1 MLKLPPDFKRFKLKK
16 IQSLKEIFSIFA
28 IDFPWATGFDKVLV
42 TKNGGFVI
50 TWSKLFWRKSAGKS
64 FRFALTTFK
73 LILFSIAFF
82 VKSNSTSAIQ
92 YETQTLITAT
102 IEDKIVATGKVLP
115 EDEVNVV
122 PQIAGIIQE
131 LYVEEG
137 DEIST
142 GDLIAK
148 IKVVPNEQ
156 TLNSAEGRV
165 KSAQIVMNNSKIEYE
180 RNKVLYE
187 KEIIS
192 EQDFNSAT
200 LRYNQDMQNLSNAK
214 SDLQIIKLGSSG
226 GSTITNTNVRATV
239 SGTILEIPVEEG
251 DQVIQANTFNAGTII
266 ATIADL
272 NKMIF
277 EGQVDEG
284 EVGKLKV
291 DMPLVVTLGAI
302 EGKEYEAKL
311 RLIAPKGTEVAG
323 AIQFKIEGEVYLDD
337 EYVVRAGYSA
347 NASIVA
353 NKKEDVLAISEALL
367 QYDSKTKKPYVEIE
381 TSSQK
386 FERKN
391 VKLGISDGVNAELIS
406 GVSKTDKIKVW
417 NRTEPDKRGE
427 VEGEDAGYDN

>member
-1 MLKLPPDFKRFKLKK
+1 MKYLKYVGL
-16 IQSLKEIFSIFA
+16 
-28 IDFPWATGFDKVLV
+28 
-42 TKNGGFVI
+42 
-50 TWSKLFWRKSAGKS
+50 
-64 FRFALTTFK
+64 FALGFG
-73 LILFSIAFF
+73 ILFSIAFF

-137 DEIST
+137 DEVST

-165 KSAQIVMNNSKIEYE
+165 KSAQIVMNNSKIEFE
-180 RNKVLYE
+180 RNKLLYE

-284 EVGKLKV
+284 EVGKLSV
-291 DMPLVVTLGAI
+291 NMPLIVTLGAI
-302 EGKEYEAKL
+302 EGKEYDAKL

-353 NKKEDVLAISEALL
+353 EKKVDVLAISEALL
-367 QYDSKTKKPYVEIE
+367 QYDNKTKKPYVEIE

-386 FERKN
+386 FERKD
-391 VKLGISDGVNAELIS
+391 VKLGISDGVNAELLS

-417 NRTEPDKRGE
+417 NRTEPEKRGD
-427 VEGEDAGYDN
+427 VDSEDARYDN

>member
-1 MLKLPPDFKRFKLKK
+1 MKYLKYVGL
-16 IQSLKEIFSIFA
+16 
-28 IDFPWATGFDKVLV
+28 
-42 TKNGGFVI
+42 
-50 TWSKLFWRKSAGKS
+50 
-64 FRFALTTFK
+64 FALGFG
-73 LILFSIAFF
+73 ILFSIAFF

-137 DEIST
+137 DEVST

-165 KSAQIVMNNSKIEYE
+165 KSTQIVMNNSKIEYE

>member
-1 MLKLPPDFKRFKLKK
+1 MKYLKYVGL
-16 IQSLKEIFSIFA
+16 
-28 IDFPWATGFDKVLV
+28 
-42 TKNGGFVI
+42 
-50 TWSKLFWRKSAGKS
+50 
-64 FRFALTTFK
+64 FALGFG
-73 LILFSIAFF
+73 ILFSIAFF

-137 DEIST
+137 DEVST

-165 KSAQIVMNNSKIEYE
+165 KSAQIVMNNSKIEFE
-180 RNKVLYE
+180 RNKLLYE

-284 EVGKLKV
+284 EVGKLSV
-291 DMPLVVTLGAI
+291 NMPLIVTLGAI
-302 EGKEYEAKL
+302 EGKEYDAKL

-353 NKKEDVLAISEALL
+353 EKKIDVLAISEALL
-367 QYDSKTKKPYVEIE
+367 QYDNKTKKPYVEIE

-386 FERKN
+386 FERKD
-391 VKLGISDGVNAELIS
+391 VKLGISDGVNAELLS

-417 NRTEPDKRGE
+417 NRTEPDKRGD
-427 VEGEDAGYDN
+427 VDSEDAGYDN

>member
-1 MLKLPPDFKRFKLKK
+1 MKYLKYVGL
-16 IQSLKEIFSIFA
+16 
-28 IDFPWATGFDKVLV
+28 
-42 TKNGGFVI
+42 
-50 TWSKLFWRKSAGKS
+50 
-64 FRFALTTFK
+64 FALGFG
-73 LILFSIAFF
+73 ILFSIAFF

-137 DEIST
+137 DEISS

>member
-1 MLKLPPDFKRFKLKK
+1 MKYLKYVGL
-16 IQSLKEIFSIFA
+16 
-28 IDFPWATGFDKVLV
+28 
-42 TKNGGFVI
+42 
-50 TWSKLFWRKSAGKS
+50 
-64 FRFALTTFK
+64 FALGFG
-73 LILFSIAFF
+73 ILFSIAFF

-165 KSAQIVMNNSKIEYE
+165 KSTQIVMNNSKIEYE

-239 SGTILEIPVEEG
+239 SGTILEIPIEEG

>member
-1 MLKLPPDFKRFKLKK
+1 MKYLKYVGL
-16 IQSLKEIFSIFA
+16 
-28 IDFPWATGFDKVLV
+28 
-42 TKNGGFVI
+42 
-50 TWSKLFWRKSAGKS
+50 
-64 FRFALTTFK
+64 FALGFG
-73 LILFSIAFF
+73 ILFSIAFF

-239 SGTILEIPVEEG
+239 SGTILEIPIEEG

-353 NKKEDVLAISEALL
+353 NKKEDILAISEALL

>member
-1 MLKLPPDFKRFKLKK
+1 MKYLKYVGL
-16 IQSLKEIFSIFA
+16 
-28 IDFPWATGFDKVLV
+28 
-42 TKNGGFVI
+42 
-50 TWSKLFWRKSAGKS
+50 
-64 FRFALTTFK
+64 FALGFG
-73 LILFSIAFF
+73 ILFSIAFF

-137 DEIST
+137 DEIFT

-239 SGTILEIPVEEG
+239 SGTILEIPIEEG

-353 NKKEDVLAISEALL
+353 NKKEDILAISEALL

-406 GVSKTDKIKVW
+406 GISKTDKIKVW

-427 VEGEDAGYDN
+427 VESEDAGYDN

>member
-1 MLKLPPDFKRFKLKK
+1 MKYLKYVGL
-16 IQSLKEIFSIFA
+16 
-28 IDFPWATGFDKVLV
+28 
-42 TKNGGFVI
+42 
-50 TWSKLFWRKSAGKS
+50 
-64 FRFALTTFK
+64 FALGFG
-73 LILFSIAFF
+73 ILFSIAFF

-131 LYVEEG
+131 LYGEEG
-137 DEIST
+137 DEILT

-391 VKLGISDGVNAELIS
+391 VKLGISDGVNAELLS

>member
-1 MLKLPPDFKRFKLKK
+1 MKYLKYVGL
-16 IQSLKEIFSIFA
+16 
-28 IDFPWATGFDKVLV
+28 
-42 TKNGGFVI
+42 
-50 TWSKLFWRKSAGKS
+50 
-64 FRFALTTFK
+64 FALGFG
-73 LILFSIAFF
+73 ILFSIAFF

-192 EQDFNSAT
+192 DQDFNSAT

>member
-1 MLKLPPDFKRFKLKK
+1 MKYLKYVGL
-16 IQSLKEIFSIFA
+16 
-28 IDFPWATGFDKVLV
+28 
-42 TKNGGFVI
+42 
-50 TWSKLFWRKSAGKS
+50 
-64 FRFALTTFK
+64 FALGFG
-73 LILFSIAFF
+73 ILFSIAFF

-102 IEDKIVATGKVLP
+102 IKDKIVATGKVLP

-353 NKKEDVLAISEALL
+353 NKKEDILAISEALL

>member
-1 MLKLPPDFKRFKLKK
+1 MKYLKY
-16 IQSLKEIFSIFA
+16 IGITSL
-28 IDFPWATGFDKVLV
+28 VL
-42 TKNGGFVI
+42 G
-50 TWSKLFWRKSAGKS
+50 
-64 FRFALTTFK
+64 
-73 LILFSIAFF
+73 ILYASAFF
-82 VKSNSTSAIQ
+82 IKSNSKSSIV
-92 YETQTLITAT
+92 YDTQTLITAT

-131 LYVEEG
+131 ILVEEG
-137 DEIST
+137 DEISA
-142 GDLIAK
+142 GDLIAR

-165 KSAQIVMNNSKIEYE
+165 KSAIIVLSNSKIEFE
-180 RNKVLYE
+180 RNKALFA

-192 EQDFNSAT
+192 EQDFNSVT

-226 GSTITNTNVRATV
+226 SSTITNTNVRATV
-239 SGTILEIPVEEG
+239 SGTILEIPVKEG
-251 DQVIQANTFNAGTII
+251 DQVIQANTFNAGTTI

-284 EVGKLKV
+284 EVGKLSV
-291 DMPLVVTLGAI
+291 DMPLIITLGAI
-302 EGKEYEAKL
+302 QDKEYNAKL

-337 EYVVRAGYSA
+337 EYVIRAGYSA
-347 NASIVA
+347 NASIVTQR
-353 NKKEDVLAISEALL
+353 KVDITAISESLL
-367 QYDSKTKKPYVEIE
+367 QYDSKTKNPYVEIE
-381 TSSQK
+381 TSDQK
-386 FERKN
+386 FIRKD
-391 VKLGISDGVNAELIS
+391 VKLGISDGINAELIE

-417 NRTEPDKRGE
+417 NKTEPDKRGE
-427 VEGEDAGYDN
+427 VEEEED

>member
-1 MLKLPPDFKRFKLKK
+1 MKYLKYVGL
-16 IQSLKEIFSIFA
+16 
-28 IDFPWATGFDKVLV
+28 
-42 TKNGGFVI
+42 
-50 TWSKLFWRKSAGKS
+50 
-64 FRFALTTFK
+64 FALGFG
-73 LILFSIAFF
+73 ILFSIAFF

-353 NKKEDVLAISEALL
+353 NKKENILAISEALL

>member
-1 MLKLPPDFKRFKLKK
+1 MKYLKY
-16 IQSLKEIFSIFA
+16 IGI
-28 IDFPWATGFDKVLV
+28 VLLV
-42 TKNGGFVI
+42 GG
-50 TWSKLFWRKSAGKS
+50 
-64 FRFALTTFK
+64 
-73 LILFSIAFF
+73 ILFASAFF
-82 VKSNSTSAIQ
+82 IKSNSKSSIVYDT
-92 YETQTLITAT
+92 ETLITTT
-102 IEDKIVATGKVLP
+102 IEEKIVATGKVLP

-137 DEIST
+137 DEILV
-142 GDLIAK
+142 GELIAR

-156 TLNSAEGRV
+156 TLNSAQGRV
-165 KSAQIVMNNSKIEYE
+165 KNAEIVMNNSKIEFN
-180 RNKVLYE
+180 RNKALFK

-192 EQDFNSAT
+192 EQDFNSVS

-214 SDLQIIKLGSSG
+214 SDLQIIRLGSSG
-226 GSTITNTNVRATV
+226 GSSITNTNVRATV
-239 SGTILEIPVEEG
+239 SGTILEIPVKEG

-277 EGQVDEG
+277 EGQVDEA
-284 EVGKLKV
+284 EVGKLTI

-302 EGKEYEAKL
+302 EGKEYKAKL

-347 NASIVA
+347 NASIVTD
-353 NKKEDVLAISEALL
+353 KKVDVIAISEALL
-367 QYDSKTKKPYVEIE
+367 QYDSKTKTPYVEVE

-386 FERKN
+386 FVRKE
-391 VKLGISDGVNAELIS
+391 VKLGLSDGVNAELIS
-406 GVSKTDKIKVW
+406 GVKESDKIKVW
-417 NRTEPDKRGE
+417 NKTEPIKRGD
-427 VEGEDAGYDN
+427 EGVSISVSN

>member
-1 MLKLPPDFKRFKLKK
+1 MKYLKYVGL
-16 IQSLKEIFSIFA
+16 
-28 IDFPWATGFDKVLV
+28 
-42 TKNGGFVI
+42 
-50 TWSKLFWRKSAGKS
+50 
-64 FRFALTTFK
+64 FALGFG
-73 LILFSIAFF
+73 ILFSIAFF

-353 NKKEDVLAISEALL
+353 NKKEDILAISEALL

-391 VKLGISDGVNAELIS
+391 VKLGISDGVNAELIG

-427 VEGEDAGYDN
+427 VESEDAGYDN

>member
-1 MLKLPPDFKRFKLKK
+1 MKYLKYVGL
-16 IQSLKEIFSIFA
+16 
-28 IDFPWATGFDKVLV
+28 
-42 TKNGGFVI
+42 
-50 TWSKLFWRKSAGKS
+50 
-64 FRFALTTFK
+64 FALGFG
-73 LILFSIAFF
+73 ILFSIAFF

-302 EGKEYEAKL
+302 EGKEYDAKL

>member
-1 MLKLPPDFKRFKLKK
+1 MKYLKYVGL
-16 IQSLKEIFSIFA
+16 
-28 IDFPWATGFDKVLV
+28 
-42 TKNGGFVI
+42 
-50 TWSKLFWRKSAGKS
+50 
-64 FRFALTTFK
+64 FALGFG
-73 LILFSIAFF
+73 ILFSIAFF

-165 KSAQIVMNNSKIEYE
+165 KSAQIVMSNSKIEYE

>member
-1 MLKLPPDFKRFKLKK
+1 MKYLKYIGIAALIGGVL
-16 IQSLKEIFSIFA
+16 FA
-28 IDFPWATGFDKVLV
+28 T
-42 TKNGGFVI
+42 
-50 TWSKLFWRKSAGKS
+50 
-64 FRFALTTFK
+64 
-73 LILFSIAFF
+73 AFF
-82 VKSNSTSAIQ
+82 IKSNSTSSVV
-92 YETQTLITAT
+92 YDTQTLITAT

-115 EDEVNVV
+115 EDEVNIV

-131 LYVEEG
+131 ILVEEG
-137 DEIST
+137 DELSA
-142 GDLIAK
+142 GDLIAR

-165 KSAQIVMNNSKIEYE
+165 KSAQIVLKNSKIEFE
-180 RNKVLYE
+180 RNKVLFS

-192 EQDFNSAT
+192 EQDFNSVT

-239 SGTILEIPVEEG
+239 SGTILEIPVKEG
-251 DQVIQANTFNAGTII
+251 DQVIQANTFNAGTTI

-272 NKMIF
+272 DKMIF

-284 EVGKLKV
+284 EVGKLSV
-291 DMPLVVTLGAI
+291 DMPLIITLGAI

-311 RLIAPKGTEVAG
+311 KLISPKGTEVGG

-337 EYVVRAGYSA
+337 EYVIRAGYSA
-347 NASIVA
+347 NASIVSER
-353 NKKEDVLAISEALL
+353 KVDVIAISEALL

-381 TSSQK
+381 TSNQK
-386 FERKN
+386 FKRQD

-417 NRTEPDKRGE
+417 NKTEPDKRGE
-427 VEGEDAGYDN
+427 VEDNGWN

>member
-1 MLKLPPDFKRFKLKK
+1 MKYLKYVGL
-16 IQSLKEIFSIFA
+16 
-28 IDFPWATGFDKVLV
+28 
-42 TKNGGFVI
+42 
-50 TWSKLFWRKSAGKS
+50 
-64 FRFALTTFK
+64 FALGFG
-73 LILFSIAFF
+73 ILFSIAFF

-353 NKKEDVLAISEALL
+353 NKKENILAISEALL

-427 VEGEDAGYDN
+427 VESEDAGYDN

>member
-1 MLKLPPDFKRFKLKK
+1 MKYLKYVGL
-16 IQSLKEIFSIFA
+16 
-28 IDFPWATGFDKVLV
+28 
-42 TKNGGFVI
+42 
-50 TWSKLFWRKSAGKS
+50 
-64 FRFALTTFK
+64 FALGFG
-73 LILFSIAFF
+73 ILFSIAFF

-239 SGTILEIPVEEG
+239 SGTILEIPIEEG

-391 VKLGISDGVNAELIS
+391 VKLGISDGVNAELLS

>member
-1 MLKLPPDFKRFKLKK
+1 MKYLKYVGL
-16 IQSLKEIFSIFA
+16 
-28 IDFPWATGFDKVLV
+28 
-42 TKNGGFVI
+42 
-50 TWSKLFWRKSAGKS
+50 
-64 FRFALTTFK
+64 FALGFG
-73 LILFSIAFF
+73 ILFSIAFF

-137 DEIST
+137 DEVYT

-165 KSAQIVMNNSKIEYE
+165 KSAQIVMNNSKIEFE
-180 RNKVLYE
+180 RNKLLYE

-284 EVGKLKV
+284 EVGKLSV
-291 DMPLVVTLGAI
+291 NMPLIVTLGAI
-302 EGKEYEAKL
+302 EGKEYDAKL

-353 NKKEDVLAISEALL
+353 EKKVDVLAISEALL
-367 QYDSKTKKPYVEIE
+367 QYDNKTKKPYVEIE

-386 FERKN
+386 FERKD
-391 VKLGISDGVNAELIS
+391 VKLGISDGVNAELLS

-417 NRTEPDKRGE
+417 NRTEPDKRGD
-427 VEGEDAGYDN
+427 VDSEDAGYDN

>member
-1 MLKLPPDFKRFKLKK
+1 MKYLKYIGITLL
-16 IQSLKEIFSIFA
+16 I
-28 IDFPWATGFDKVLV
+28 
-42 TKNGGFVI
+42 GG
-50 TWSKLFWRKSAGKS
+50 
-64 FRFALTTFK
+64 
-73 LILFSIAFF
+73 ILFASAFF
-82 VKSNSTSAIQ
+82 IKSNSKSSIVYDT
-92 YETQTLITAT
+92 ETLITTT
-102 IEDKIVATGKVLP
+102 IEEKIVATGKVLP

-137 DEIST
+137 DEILV
-142 GDLIAK
+142 GELIAR

-156 TLNSAEGRV
+156 TLNSAQGRV
-165 KSAQIVMNNSKIEYE
+165 KNAEIVMNNSKIEFN
-180 RNKVLYE
+180 RNKALFK

-192 EQDFNSAT
+192 EQDFNSVS

-214 SDLQIIKLGSSG
+214 SDLQIIRLGSSG
-226 GSTITNTNVRATV
+226 GSSITNTNVRATV
-239 SGTILEIPVEEG
+239 SGTILEIPVKEG

-284 EVGKLKV
+284 EVGKLSI

-302 EGKEYEAKL
+302 EGKEYKAKL
-311 RLIAPKGTEVAG
+311 RLIAPKGTELAG

-347 NASIVA
+347 NASIVTD
-353 NKKEDVLAISEALL
+353 KKVDVIAISEALL
-367 QYDSKTKKPYVEIE
+367 QYDSKTKTPYVEVE

-386 FERKN
+386 FVRKE
-391 VKLGISDGVNAELIS
+391 VKLGLSDGVNAELIS
-406 GVSKTDKIKVW
+406 GVKESDKIKVW
-417 NRTEPDKRGE
+417 NKTEPIKRGD
-427 VEGEDAGYDN
+427 EGVSISVSN

>member
-1 MLKLPPDFKRFKLKK
+1 MKYLKYVGL
-16 IQSLKEIFSIFA
+16 
-28 IDFPWATGFDKVLV
+28 
-42 TKNGGFVI
+42 
-50 TWSKLFWRKSAGKS
+50 
-64 FRFALTTFK
+64 FALGFG
-73 LILFSIAFF
+73 ILFSIAFF

-192 EQDFNSAT
+192 DQDFNSAT

-266 ATIADL
+266 ATIADP